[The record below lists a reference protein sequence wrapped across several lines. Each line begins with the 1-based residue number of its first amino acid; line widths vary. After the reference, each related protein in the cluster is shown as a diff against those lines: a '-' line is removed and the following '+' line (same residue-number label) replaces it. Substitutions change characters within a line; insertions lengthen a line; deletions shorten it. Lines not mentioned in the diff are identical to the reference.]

1 VEEATVPRHEIEFEL
16 PRNIVYNADVRFVV
30 KSDDQRL
37 GELGVSRGSVA
48 WQPANHATAYHL
60 DWEVFDSLMREHGHR
75 R

>member
-1 VEEATVPRHEIEFEL
+1 VEPPRAWVITL
-16 PRNIVYNADVRFVV
+16 LLRNIVYNADVRFVV

-48 WQPANHATAYHL
+48 WQPANHATAFHL